1 MKKVVP
7 DCVLR
12 PGPEGWEFWKYPL
25 KGDPYKEL
33 DVSAKSLASSPHL
46 VLALP
51 TRSLLVVPLWI
62 SPHGKPSEL
71 AELELSSRHLLR
83 KGAEVTGIPI
93 FEENGRSL
101 IMAIASVDDE
111 VAVEFFP
118 KAKSFEF
125 PARLIDPAESDVV
138 IWREWGNLCFALY
151 RDSHCVFFGAT
162 GDKVPSPGFCSMI
175 VRTTMRLRS
184 EGIVTR
190 APVKMR
196 LIGDFSFE
204 DRSTLGDVL
213 HADWDHLKEMPA
225 PILHSDNTN
234 PAPPA
239 AKAAMLQRERMRRL
253 STVAAG
259 VVALY
264 AFVLLC
270 ITVDLVVRR
279 VQLNQ
284 INAKVEALAQP
295 AEAAQRLVTEWKEFR
310 FAVDPTAFALDQLGA
325 VAAEIPGEK
334 VRLTQYVTDNGRLT
348 IAGEAADVSQAYEFI
363 ERVKKSALLQDYDWI
378 SRQPQLVGR
387 NKVRFEMEGTRPDA
401 KTSEE

>member
-1 MKKVVP
+1 MKKVAP

-25 KGDPYKEL
+25 KGPPYKEL
-33 DVSAKSLASSPHL
+33 DVSTKSVAASSQL

-62 SPHGKPSEL
+62 SPHGNPSEL

-93 FEENGRSL
+93 LQENGRSL
-101 IMAIASVDDE
+101 IMAIASVDDDL
-111 VAVEFFP
+111 ALEFFP

-125 PARLIDPAESDVV
+125 PARLIDPAGSDVV
-138 IWREWGNLCFALY
+138 IWREWGNLCFAIY
-151 RDSHCVFFGAT
+151 RDSNCVFFGAT
-162 GDKVPSPGFCSMI
+162 GDKVPDSGFCSMI
-175 VRTTMRLRS
+175 VRTAMRLRC
-184 EGIVTR
+184 EGIVNR
-190 APVKMR
+190 APVRMR

-204 DRSTLGDVL
+204 DRSILGDVL
-213 HADWDHLKEMPA
+213 HADWDHIKEIPA
-225 PILHSDNTN
+225 PILYDISTN
-234 PAPPA
+234 PAPPS
-239 AKAAMLQRERMRRL
+239 AKAAIQQRVQRRRL
-253 STVAAG
+253 ATLATAVL
-259 VVALY
+259 ALY
-264 AFVLLC
+264 ALILLC
-270 ITVDLVVRR
+270 ITVDLFVRR
-279 VQLNQ
+279 IQLHRL
-284 INAKVEALAQP
+284 NAKVEAVSKP
-295 AEAAQRLVTEWKEFR
+295 AEEAQRLVTEWKEFR
-310 FAVDPTAFALDQLGA
+310 FAVDPSAFALDQLGA

>member
-1 MKKVVP
+1 MKDIAPKSVMRYGT
-7 DCVLR
+7 D
-12 PGPEGWEFWKYPL
+12 GWELWRYPS
-25 KGDPYKEL
+25 KGEPFREKNI
-33 DVSAKSLASSPHL
+33 SAKALTSALHL
-46 VLALP
+46 VVGLP
-51 TRSLLVVPLWI
+51 TRSLLSVPLWI
-62 SPHGKPSEL
+62 SPHGNPSEL

-83 KGAEVTGIPI
+83 RGAEVTGIPI
-93 FEENGRSL
+93 LEENGRAL

-111 VAVEFFP
+111 VALEFFP
-118 KAKSFEF
+118 KAHAFEF
-125 PARLIDPAESDVV
+125 PARLIDPAGSDIV
-138 IWREWGNLCFALY
+138 IWREWGNLCFAIY
-151 RDSHCVFFGAT
+151 RDSHCVFFGST
-162 GDKVPSPGFCSMI
+162 GDKVPDSGFCAM
-175 VRTTMRLRS
+175 VARTAMRLRC
-184 EGIVTR
+184 EGVITR
-190 APVKMR
+190 TPVKMR
-196 LIGDFSFE
+196 LVGDFSFE
-204 DRSTLGDVL
+204 DRSTLGDIL
-213 HADWDHLKEMPA
+213 HADWDHLKEMPP
-225 PILHSDNTN
+225 PILHPVNTN

-253 STVAAG
+253 STLAAG
-259 VVALY
+259 VLALY